1 MANDRDSAG
10 GAETLRQ
17 RVAPLPPTLRNG
29 RAPVLTSVLHMTV
42 LYMRHWRGRPCRE
55 WCRRPCAR

>member
-17 RVAPLPPTLRNG
+17 RVAPLPPTLSNA
-29 RAPVLTSVLHMTV
+29 RAPVASGPASAL
-42 LYMRHWRGRPCRE
+42 G
-55 WCRRPCAR
+55 